1 MSNQNTGLL
10 GPLRPLKYSEVASVL
25 KVIHEKGGVFKYSQV
40 FQCDNRPEF
49 KSDVTKLPE
58 KHNVDIIKTTTKYK
72 LTHTAFVEVF
82 NKLLAKQLLK
92 SMNAQKLHNPEKVS
106 AIWVENLKAIISQN
120 FWGYS
125 TSRTNCKV
133 SR

>member
-1 MSNQNTGLL
+1 MLT
-10 GPLRPLKYSEVASVL
+10 
-25 KVIHEKGGVFKYSQV
+25 VIYEKGGVFKYSEV

-58 KHNVDIIKTTTKYK
+58 KHNVDIIKTATKYK
-72 LTHTAFVEVF
+72 LTHTAFVEAF

-92 SMNAQKLHNPEKVS
+92 SMDAQKLHNPEKVS

>member
-10 GPLRPLKYSEVASVL
+10 GPLRPLKHSEVASVL
-25 KVIHEKGGVFKYSQV
+25 KVIYEKGGVFKYSQV
-40 FQCDNRPEF
+40 FQCDNRSEF

>member
-10 GPLRPLKYSEVASVL
+10 GPLRPLKHSEAASVL
-25 KVIHEKGGVFKYSQV
+25 TVIYEKGGVFKYSEV

-58 KHNVDIIKTTTKYK
+58 KHNVDIIKTATKYK
-72 LTHTAFVEVF
+72 LTHTAFVEAF

-92 SMNAQKLHNPEKVS
+92 SMDAQKLHNPEKVS